1 MTSRGVLYVAF
12 GDRYQEEA
20 RRSIGTLRRSSP
32 GTSCAVIT
40 DSEWAADPRPDSFVL
55 RPRDASFGS
64 KPRLMYGSSPY
75 DETLFL
81 DTDTV
86 VVRDVAALFG
96 LLRWYDLGVK
106 FAGPQLNEADGL
118 EYHTQTSSGVIL
130 FRKCDE
136 VRHAFELW
144 LAEFER
150 ASAEVL
156 DVVDLRGLGDQR
168 YFAVA
173 IARSRA
179 RPVHLDDFVLF
190 NLAEATLTYS
200 PPMIVHG
207 RLPELEEIANR
218 MVSGWDPVK
227 DWRPRFWLPDIRG
240 FLPLRIR
247 RADPLLFLAYGVRRL
262 ANRIRGLLDV
272 RHRRR

>member
-12 GDRYQEEA
+12 GEQYQNEA
-20 RRSIGTLRRSSP
+20 RRSILTLRRSSP
-32 GTSCAVIT
+32 GIPCAVIT
-40 DSEWAADPRPDSFVL
+40 DEAWPADPLPDTFVL
-55 RPRDASFGS
+55 RPRDASFAS
-64 KPRLMYGSSPY
+64 KPRLMYLSSPY

-86 VVRDVAALFG
+86 VVRDVSPIFG
-96 LLRWYDLGVK
+96 LLRWYDVGVK
-106 FAGPQLNEADGL
+106 FAGPQLNNADGL

-130 FRKCDE
+130 FRKCQE
-136 VRHAFELW
+136 VAATFDLW

-150 ASAEVL
+150 ARAEVGPVT
-156 DVVDLRGLGDQR
+156 DPRGLGDQR

-173 IARSRA
+173 IAKSRA

-207 RLPELEEIANR
+207 RLPELEAIAER
-218 MVSGWDPVK
+218 LVSGWDPVK

-247 RADPLLFLAYGVRRL
+247 QADPLLFVAYGMRRL
-262 ANRIRGLLDV
+262 ANRIRGMVDGG
-272 RHRRR
+272 HRRR